1 MENEE
6 IVTQTGKF
14 RLGEDGI
21 IRGVIVSTE
30 EHNLTHA
37 KENSE
42 VVMRVSN
49 GKKYPLFIDISR
61 CKSITRDARTHY
73 ARKQVGEGV
82 SAIALLIDSPVSKV
96 IGNMFLGFSKPKH
109 PLKLFNSE
117 PNAIEWLI
125 GFKESSQSV

>member
-6 IVTQTGKF
+6 VETQTGTF

-21 IRGVIVSTE
+21 IRGVIVSSE

-42 VVMRVSN
+42 AVQKVSN
-49 GKKYPLFIDISR
+49 GNKSPLFIDISR
-61 CKSITRDARTHY
+61 CKSITREARTHY
-73 ARKQVGEGV
+73 AREQVGEEV
-82 SAIALLIDSPVSKV
+82 NAIALLIDSPVSRV
-96 IGNMFLGFSKPKH
+96 IGNLFIGFNKPKH

-117 PNAIEWLI
+117 TNAIKWLLD
-125 GFKESSQSV
+125 FMNDA